1 MDFVTAIGG
10 LAGLASVVSFTPQA
24 WKIIRSRE
32 TKGLSAGMYAVTVT
46 GFTLWVTYG
55 VLLMNWPVILTNV
68 ICLALSAFILTMI
81 LLPRRQRNAVA
92 DALEPG
98 AK

>member
-1 MDFVTAIGG
+1 LDFVTAIGA
-10 LAGLASVVSFTPQA
+10 LAGLASITSFTPQA

-32 TKGLSAGMYAVTVT
+32 TKGLSAAMYAVTVT

-55 VLLMNWPVILTNV
+55 VLLANWPVILTNA
-68 ICLALSAFILTMI
+68 ICLVLSAFILTMI
-81 LLPRRQRNAVA
+81 LLPRQSRNAVA